1 MESGR
6 YQPKVSDTH
15 RLYGDTLRKEGRKP
29 LNKLLL
35 QEKNIRDVHCL
46 YRTP

>member
-6 YQPKVSDTH
+6 YQPKVSDT
-15 RLYGDTLRKEGRKP
+15 LSKEGRKP

-35 QEKNIRDVHCL
+35 QEKHIRHVHCL